1 MGKKEK
7 TILLATIVALSLSV
21 TVGVVL
27 AWDVNQI
34 HWSDLG
40 PMYTRC
46 LAGAAGNVQ
55 GNPSLFYQWAHWSG
69 YYETAPIGAWSE
81 ITSYYSG
88 QTYAYTYAACKYKMW
103 GQTFTDTT
111 SAIYI
116 YP

>member
-1 MGKKEK
+1 LEMNRKNLLIA
-7 TILLATIVALSLSV
+7 TILALSLSV

-34 HWSDLG
+34 AWGNYG
-40 PMYTRC
+40 PQGTRC
-46 LAGAAGNVQ
+46 LAGAAGNIQ
-55 GNPSLFYQWAHWSG
+55 YDLFYQWAHWSG

-103 GQTFTDTT
+103 GQTYTDST
-111 SAIYI
+111 SYIYI